1 MGDSIPK
8 TTKLWRVTGYDGFDS
23 LKFIEEPVPEL
34 GDSEVLV
41 KIRAVSLN
49 FRDIIIPLGKYPFN
63 QKPNV
68 VPGSDG
74 AGTVLA
80 VGKNVTR
87 FRVGDGVVTMLNQ
100 RHLAGSL
107 DAAAED
113 SGLGGSIDGTLRS
126 VGAFDEQGLVQMPQ
140 GLSFL
145 EAATLSCAGVTAWN
159 ALFGQPGRELVVGQ
173 WVLTQGAGAVS
184 VFALQFAKAI
194 GARVITITS
203 SDEKAR
209 LLQKL
214 GADHIINYR
223 EVPNWGERAKSLTKG
238 NGVDLVVEVVGAATL
253 KQSVASLRLDGTMS
267 VVGFAGGEAEGVE
280 VPNLLSVWL
289 KHYTARGISV
299 GSRLQMEAM
308 GRAIEANVESLRP
321 IVDSRV
327 FKLAEVKEAYMYLQ
341 SGKNLGKVC
350 IGID

>member
-41 KIRAVSLN
+41 KR
-49 FRDIIIPLGKYPFN
+49 
-63 QKPNV
+63 
-68 VPGSDG
+68 SDG

-214 GADHIINYR
+214 GADHIINY
-223 EVPNWGERAKSLTKG
+223 
-238 NGVDLVVEVVGAATL
+238 
-253 KQSVASLRLDGTMS
+253 
-267 VVGFAGGEAEGVE
+267 
-280 VPNLLSVWL
+280 
-289 KHYTARGISV
+289 
-299 GSRLQMEAM
+299 
-308 GRAIEANVESLRP
+308 
-321 IVDSRV
+321 
-327 FKLAEVKEAYMYLQ
+327 
-341 SGKNLGKVC
+341 
-350 IGID
+350 